1 MKYFKFINLI
11 CGFPVVLLV
20 INVVQASDIVEQEQN
35 EPISLAQTVIPGM
48 GDMNISAALGVLNG
62 PAVEDVDFYKFY
74 GQAGDVV
81 TVDIDG
87 GMGGVR
93 DVDTIIA
100 IFSSGPTYTMFRM
113 NNDATPL
120 DPGSRHYYDAR
131 VENFVLPETGNY
143 FIGVSHWPRYFRQ
156 GGVAQNGA
164 PRNGD
169 YTVIISGVSA
179 NSSVVHVSI
188 DVKPGSDTYAPLNPK
203 SNGKVPVAILSTSS
217 FDAMSVDP
225 NSLTF
230 GRLGTENSLSKC
242 GTLGEDIDGN
252 NRPDL
257 VCHFY
262 NMETGF
268 VQGDLEGI
276 LRGQLRNG
284 TVIEGRGL
292 LKVVPEKRG

>member
-1 MKYFKFINLI
+1 MKILKFAVII
-11 CGFPVVLLV
+11 CGFVFVPLVLTG
-20 INVVQASDIVEQEQN
+20 VQASDFVEQEQN

-93 DVDTIIA
+93 DVDTILA
-100 IFSSGPTYTMFRM
+100 IFGSAPVFMMYRM

-120 DPGSRHYYDAR
+120 DPGSVHYYDAR
-131 VENFVLPETGNY
+131 VDNFVLPETGNY
-143 FIGVSHWPRYFRQ
+143 YIGVSHWPRYFRQ
-156 GGVAQNGA
+156 GGGVQSGS

-169 YTVIISGVSA
+169 YQVIVKGVSVS
-179 NSSVVHVSI
+179 SSVVHVSI
-188 DVKPGSDTYAPLNPK
+188 DVKPGSETYAPLNPK

-217 FDAMSVDP
+217 FDAMSVNPDT
-225 NSLTF
+225 LTF
-230 GRLGTENSLSKC
+230 GHRGSEDSLSHC
-242 GTLGEDIDGN
+242 GKSGEDINGDN
-252 NRPDL
+252 MPDL
-257 VCHFY
+257 ICHFY
-262 NMETGF
+262 NMDSGF

-292 LKVVPEKRG
+292 LKVIPEKQS